1 MTIKDYTDIK
11 NISTQ
16 LDTEALYHRR
26 FPRNDEST
34 ELTLAVRP
42 ADYSGSILARAV
54 EDCNANVIN
63 LNITGDRTDDG
74 YLLVDLRVDVVN
86 GEAVARSLERYGFE
100 VVDFVSPDDGGF
112 DSARDRANEI
122 LRILDI

>member
-1 MTIKDYTDIK
+1 MTLTADIVDLF
-11 NISTQ
+11 N
-16 LDTEALYHRR
+16 RR
-26 FPRNDEST
+26 FPQNDHST
-34 ELTLAVRP
+34 ELILAIRP
-42 ADYSGSILARAV
+42 MDYSGAMLARAV

-63 LNITGDRTDDG
+63 LNVTGERTEDG
-74 YLLVDLRVDVVN
+74 YLLVDLRVDVRN

-100 VVDFVSPDDGGF
+100 VIDFVAPDGDGY